1 MLNFRLFSKFL
12 IKYTVILLVMTFMI
26 LVAFSSNINA
36 AIISGSIYDLSLQ
49 TESDAIIEINTLP
62 RQLMVSKDGTYSFNI
77 GNGNYTLY
85 AYTSTSSAS
94 ESVIIANDGNYTLD
108 IILEEKPLYSNDGLI
123 LDEKN
128 LNVSLDLP
136 SDSNNLLNIT
146 LIIGLISIIS
156 LIFAGLFIF
165 LYVKKNIIKKDL
177 NKHTL
182 NNYDI
187 GSGTKQSL
195 IKLKKES
202 ILKDFN
208 LNNNSVSNNFSSHK
222 YLDEYDSKIL
232 NIIKKEKRI
241 TQKDIR
247 SQIPLSEAKISL
259 VISDLEDKGMIRK
272 IKKGRG
278 NILIYIKD

>member
-1 MLNFRLFSKFL
+1 
-12 IKYTVILLVMTFMI
+12 MTFMI